1 MSRSF
6 DPLAFTYAHRG
17 LWTTNTAPENTM
29 SAYRAAANAGLG
41 IEYDVRPA
49 ADGTPMLFHDKTLE
63 RLTDREDAVETLN
76 EDTLSSLKV
85 GGSDDTIPTLMDLLA
100 EWPAQL
106 PLLTEMKIDGKT
118 NPATFAKTVGEML
131 LEHDGC
137 AAAMSFSEAAVNALP
152 EGVMRGQLVYP
163 SKDIGEDKFDAVLA
177 RALAQNVDYIAVN
190 VTDMTRA
197 SDALLNHS
205 QPLVTWTVR
214 TEDHV
219 RLARQLGVAIIFEG
233 VPVELAKGHVPT

>member
-1 MSRSF
+1 MARSF

-17 LWTTNTAPENTM
+17 LWTPGGAPENTM
-29 SAYRAAANAGLG
+29 TAFRNAANAGLG

-49 ADGTPMLFHDKTLE
+49 SDGTPMVFHDKTLA
-63 RLTDREDAVETLN
+63 RLTDSQDVFETLD
-76 EDTLSSLKV
+76 EDTLSDIKV
-85 GGSDDTIPTLMDLLA
+85 GASDDTIPSLIDLLA
-100 EWPAQL
+100 VWPAEL
-106 PLLTEMKIDGKT
+106 PLLTEMKIDGQT
-118 NPATFAKTVGEML
+118 DPVAFAKTVGEML

-137 AAAMSFSEAAVNALP
+137 VAAMSFSEDAVNALP
-152 EGVMRGQLVYP
+152 EGLMRGQLILP
-163 SKDIGEDKFDAVLA
+163 TKDIGEEEFHAVLN
-177 RALAQNVDYIAVN
+177 RALEQNVDYIAVN
-190 VTDMTRA
+190 VSDMTRA
-197 SDALLNHS
+197 SDALLNHT

>member
-1 MSRSF
+1 MARSF

-17 LWTTNTAPENTM
+17 LWTPEGAPENTIT
-29 SAYRAAANAGLG
+29 AFRNAANAGLG

-49 ADGTPMLFHDKTLE
+49 SDGTPMVFHDKTLG
-63 RLTDREDAVETLN
+63 RLTDHQDIFETLD
-76 EDTLSSLKV
+76 EETLSNIKV
-85 GGSDDTIPTLMDLLA
+85 SNSDDTIPSLIDLLA
-100 EWPAQL
+100 VWPAEL
-106 PLLTEMKIDGKT
+106 PLLTEMKIDGQT
-118 NPATFAKTVGEML
+118 DPVAFAKTVGEML
-131 LEHDGC
+131 LDHDGC
-137 AAAMSFSEAAVNALP
+137 AAAMSFSEDAVNALP
-152 EGVMRGQLVYP
+152 EGLMRGQLIYP
-163 SKDIGEDKFDAVLA
+163 SKDVGEDKFDAVLA
-177 RALAQNVDYIAVN
+177 RALKKNVDYIAVN